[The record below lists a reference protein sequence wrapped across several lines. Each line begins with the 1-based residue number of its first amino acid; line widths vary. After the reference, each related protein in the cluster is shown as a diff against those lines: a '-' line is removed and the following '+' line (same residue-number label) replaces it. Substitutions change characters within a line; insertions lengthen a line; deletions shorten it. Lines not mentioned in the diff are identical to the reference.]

1 MYTNDSFQFFLTKFS
16 SRPVPNFSCGLTV
29 VAVFVATGAALYR
42 TKQMDDTTNTN
53 SEDERFS
60 KRIAHSHKPTDNGT
74 QQTNIPPIVAM
85 IYSKMWKATTQRH
98 HYTHCEETLTPSND
112 QPTEM
117 SEVSFNRGSK
127 YEVFPNLSRHGK
139 NSMLRQILT
148 ESMYNEL
155 RTRTTANGITI
166 EDIIRA
172 GVCLPYGSQPPHG
185 VAGVY
190 AGDAESYQTFAPL
203 FDPIIELHHK
213 ATTRVRLQR
222 FRTNLNPGQLLEHR
236 LDPQGEY
243 ILYTRMRL
251 ARSIHGF
258 RFTPCMTRQERRTV
272 ERLIRDCVNDID
284 QQPQN
289 SDTATDTNS
298 SVSTKGGYIS
308 VMDMSNKQH
317 DDLVRR
323 QLLFNDPDEYLISS
337 GIARDWPD
345 GRGIYC
351 DTWVGTPNLMIWCN
365 AADHVWIISNAK
377 GGDVQS
383 VFKRMSRAVWALE
396 TSLKQRGHCFVED
409 RRLGFLNASPGDI
422 GTALRASVYIKL
434 VRLGQHKGF
443 HTLMKRL
450 HLEARAEQYSQATTD
465 TKRYTGIFDIGNA
478 EALGKTEVQLINIMI
493 HGVAVCI
500 DLERRL
506 QNGESLD
513 LEKIE
518 IPTTID
524 SLPTVVA

>member
-1 MYTNDSFQFFLTKFS
+1 
-16 SRPVPNFSCGLTV
+16 
-29 VAVFVATGAALYR
+29 
-42 TKQMDDTTNTN
+42 
-53 SEDERFS
+53 
-60 KRIAHSHKPTDNGT
+60 
-74 QQTNIPPIVAM
+74 
-85 IYSKMWKATTQRH
+85 
-98 HYTHCEETLTPSND
+98 
-112 QPTEM
+112 
-117 SEVSFNRGSK
+117 
-127 YEVFPNLSRHGK
+127 
-139 NSMLRQILT
+139 MLRQILT
-148 ESMYNEL
+148 EPMYHEL
-155 RTRTTANGITI
+155 RTRTTSQGITI
-166 EDIIRA
+166 DDIIRA
-172 GVCLPYGSQPPHG
+172 GVALPYGSNPPHG

-190 AGDAESYQTFAPL
+190 AGDAASYTTFAPL

-251 ARSIHGF
+251 ARSIEGF
-258 RFTPCMTRQERRTV
+258 RFTPCMTRRERRMV
-272 ERLIRDCVNDID
+272 ERLIRDCVKDMD
-284 QQPQN
+284 QLQPQPQPQPN
-289 SDTATDTNS
+289 SDTTTTNDTNNNNNNNIT
-298 SVSTKGGYIS
+298 VSNSTGGYIS
-308 VMDMSNKQH
+308 VMEMSNQQH

-323 QLLFNDPDEYLISS
+323 QLLFNDPDEYMIST
-337 GIARDWPD
+337 GMARDWPD

-450 HLEARAEQYSQATTD
+450 HLEARAEQYSQATTG

-506 QNGESLD
+506 QNGEALD

-518 IPTTID
+518 IPTAID
-524 SLPTVVA
+524 SLPSVLA

>member
-1 MYTNDSFQFFLTKFS
+1 MSTKYTLRYLFANALKQRPKVSSYSTYDASSSGGIATLAVLIATAIYYTSRDDEKSERSTSSKLIADSIFVASNNVRAAMQIHIPSILTTVRRQYTN
-16 SRPVPNFSCGLTV
+16 
-29 VAVFVATGAALYR
+29 
-42 TKQMDDTTNTN
+42 
-53 SEDERFS
+53 
-60 KRIAHSHKPTDNGT
+60 
-74 QQTNIPPIVAM
+74 
-85 IYSKMWKATTQRH
+85 
-98 HYTHCEETLTPSND
+98 CEETATLPNNHSTGIDFSIDKQINYD
-112 QPTEM
+112 
-117 SEVSFNRGSK
+117 
-127 YEVFPNLSRHGK
+127 VFPNLSRHGK
-139 NSMLRQILT
+139 HSMLRQILT
-148 ESMYNEL
+148 EQMYNEL
-155 RTRTTANGITI
+155 RTRATSNGITI

-172 GVCLPYGSQPPHG
+172 GVCLPHGSNPPHG

-190 AGDAESYQTFAPL
+190 AGDAESYTTFAPL

-222 FRTNLNPGQLLEHR
+222 FRTNLNPGQLVEHR
-236 LDPQGEY
+236 LDPNGEY

-272 ERLIRDCVNDID
+272 ERLICDCVKDMD

-289 SDTATDTNS
+289 SDATSTNDANS
-298 SVSTKGGYIS
+298 TVSNATGGYIS
-308 VMDMSNKQH
+308 VMDMSNTQH

-337 GIARDWPD
+337 GMARDWPD

-396 TSLKQRGHCFVED
+396 TSLKQRGHSFVED

-465 TKRYTGIFDIGNA
+465 RKRYTGIFDIGNA

-513 LEKIE
+513 LDKID
-518 IPTTID
+518 IPATID
-524 SLPTVVA
+524 SLPSVLV

>member
-1 MYTNDSFQFFLTKFS
+1 MATL
-16 SRPVPNFSCGLTV
+16 
-29 VAVFVATGAALYR
+29 AVFITTALYYYYNNV
-42 TKQMDDTTNTN
+42 DDEKSIN
-53 SEDERFS
+53 SSEKYS
-60 KRIAHSHKPTDNGT
+60 MRIADSIPEVASNNESAGR
-74 QQTNIPPIVAM
+74 NIYIPPILAL
-85 IYSKMWKATTQRH
+85 IYSQISKQKPTVH
-98 HYTHCEETLTPSND
+98 HYTNCEETTSTLTTK
-112 QPTEM
+112 QPTGGEI
-117 SEVSFNRGSK
+117 SVEEESDYDV
-127 YEVFPNLSRHGK
+127 YPNLSRHGK
-139 NSMLRQILT
+139 HSMLRQILT
-148 ESMYNEL
+148 ESMYHEL
-155 RTRTTANGITI
+155 RTRKTSNGITI

-172 GVCLPYGSQPPHG
+172 GVCLPYGGGSNGNPPHG

-190 AGDAESYQTFAPL
+190 AGDAESYTTFAPL
-203 FDPIIELHHK
+203 FDPIIELHHN

-236 LDPQGEY
+236 LDPKGEY

-251 ARSIHGF
+251 ARSIDGF
-258 RFTPCMTRQERRTV
+258 RFTPCMTRQERRMV
-272 ERLIRDCVNDID
+272 ERLIRDCVKDMD
-284 QQPQN
+284 QQQPQN
-289 SDTATDTNS
+289 SDATNFTRSNI
-298 SVSTKGGYIS
+298 VSNTGGYIS

-323 QLLFNDPDEYLISS
+323 QLLFIDPDEYLISS

-351 DTWVGTPNLMIWCN
+351 DTWIGTPNLMIWCN

-443 HTLMKRL
+443 HSLIKRL
-450 HLEARAEQYSQATTD
+450 HLEARAEQYSQASTD
-465 TKRYTGIFDIGNA
+465 MKRYTGIFDIGNA

-513 LEKIE
+513 LDKIK
-518 IPTTID
+518 IPASID
-524 SLPTVVA
+524 SLPSVLV